1 MRRKTRF
8 GLTAAEKL
16 IGLLLLLIGGLYTYL
31 TLTSSQALGSFT
43 GFFMFLSIS
52 ILILGLFLI
61 VAKIE

>member
-1 MRRKTRF
+1 MRRKNRF

-16 IGLLLLLIGGLYTYL
+16 IGLLLLIIGALYTYL
-31 TLTSSQALGSFT
+31 TFTSSPALGSFT
-43 GFFMFLSIS
+43 GFFMFLSII

>member
-1 MRRKTRF
+1 MRRKNRF

-43 GFFMFLSIS
+43 GFFMFLSIL

-61 VAKIE
+61 AAKIE